1 MGRKLDDTPRVL
13 GPYKHGL
20 GWRLIIRA
28 EGKRVPTQVRASE
41 AEVAAEK
48 VALERRLIQQSG
60 RTIRDALD
68 LYREYLQRKGNK
80 PSSIKTTLTRL
91 THFFP
96 DVDLALPRL
105 SARDGAKLYEARQA
119 GAADTHRNELAEA
132 KTFLTWC
139 VRQDFLRAN
148 PLSNVTGIGKR
159 KRGKDQLT
167 VDEARQLVAMALDRA
182 RLGDQGALAVALL
195 VYTGLRATELVNLR
209 KRDLDDAG
217 RVVRVQ
223 PAMGAADHLK
233 SASARR
239 TVALP
244 AALQDLLRRAT
255 KDMGRD
261 ALIFAGHW
269 RDWPNEQ
276 TGRLC
281 ELAGVPRVTAHG
293 LRGGAATLATLAT
306 QDENAVARGLGHA
319 SPTTTR
325 AHYIEPATLSQLQQE
340 RTASVLDR
348 PAPQQSVTDDMTGEG
363 HSADPLP
370 DFVPKSLPLDEVAS
384 CDN

>member
-1 MGRKLDDTPRVL
+1 MGRKAVDTPRVL
-13 GPYKHGL
+13 GPYPHGT

-28 EGKRVPTQVRASE
+28 EGKRVATQVRSSAEE
-41 AEVAAEK
+41 ARAEK
-48 VALERRLIQQSG
+48 LALERKLAQQSG
-60 RTIRDALD
+60 RTIREALES
-68 LYREYLQRKGNK
+68 YREYLQRKGNK
-80 PSSIKTTLTRL
+80 PSSIRTTLTRL
-91 THFFP
+91 GHFFP
-96 DVDLALPRL
+96 DLDLALPRL
-105 SARDGAKLYEARQA
+105 SARDGARLYEARQA

-148 PLSNVTGIGKR
+148 PLTTVAGIGKR
-159 KRGKDQLT
+159 RRGKDQLT
-167 VDEARQLVAMALDRA
+167 VDEARQLAGVAIDRA

-223 PAMGAADHLK
+223 PALGGIDHLK

-244 AALQDLLRRAT
+244 AALQDILRGVV
-255 KDMGRD
+255 KDLARD

-276 TGRLC
+276 TARLC
-281 ELAGVPRVTAHG
+281 ALAGVPRVTAHG
-293 LRGGAATLATLAT
+293 LRGGAATLATIAT
-306 QDENAVARGLGHA
+306 QDENVVARALGHS

-325 AHYIEPATLSQLQQE
+325 QHYIDPDTLSRLQQE
-340 RTASVLDR
+340 RTAQVLT
-348 PAPQQSVTDDMTGEG
+348 APKSQSRVTDDMTGEG
-363 HSADPLP
+363 HSVDPAC
-370 DFVPKSLPLDEVAS
+370 DFVPESFPSDEVAS
-384 CDN
+384 DKS